1 MKPHKLTI
9 SGFLSYGGCEVIDF
23 DTLASSGG
31 LFLIHGSTGAGKT
44 SILDALA
51 FALYGTLPGSRK
63 AAAKTYRSDFAR
75 NDTLT
80 FVELEVTLRG
90 ERYSIYRAPAYE
102 KPKDRGEGTTLRK
115 AELKIN
121 TWSGNEWV
129 AFSST
134 TQEGGEALTE
144 LIGLKPEEFFKLI
157 LLPQGDF
164 AQFLRSSGK
173 EREEILRKLF
183 SDEVDKFDYLTN
195 FFWENLNAAKVEQ
208 ESSEVAVSKELVRID
223 QAFSTLYLD
232 GERDLSIDIPTSAE
246 LAESYLEELAEVI
259 KQSAIDEEK
268 AKAEKESALVR
279 EQELTEKFN
288 NSEKVRNA
296 AEQLESANRNLL
308 SWRTENYEEIPHE
321 VDSDEVVERILM
333 RIEAYQAQKTEAM
346 TKNEHINDL
355 NEQRR
360 AVTSA
365 ASDVELSSSLIQQF
379 EQNVASVDVEIK
391 SLEESTGGEQNP
403 ELDRLTNS
411 NAIESLSKKIDRVI
425 ARKNVIEDIAT
436 REIELS
442 KLTEERDSAN
452 EKYLAA
458 QEAFDS
464 AQASLLAQKL
474 EDGSACP
481 VCGST
486 AHPNPATSHSSISK
500 EAVERARELLQ
511 GASTK
516 VARKEAELLNQ
527 KEKEVELTDGETL
540 ELHELELQREN
551 LQTKDLEFE
560 KAMEQLQQSR
570 RRLSDLK
577 KGAAQRAEERE
588 ALTSKNA
595 AATAKLSE
603 AQESVKRSEKKLE
616 LEAGG
621 EITLI
626 NLKPIEG
633 QIARLRTLKDSYQPL
648 LDAAKAARNAFE
660 ALSTSGVDEVP
671 DPNAAKLAREHAEE
685 VLKATSERHA
695 RLNSLKNDLSKIG
708 KDLRAAEKRVKQATE
723 DCERYEQLAKYLKG
737 QVGERITLVS
747 YFLGQRLHQILE
759 RANLRLQSMTR
770 GQYSLQPNHEKRGA
784 GQNYLSISVFDS
796 WNQGL
801 RDANTLSGGETF
813 TTSLAL
819 AFGLADVVTS
829 ETGGQSLDS
838 LFIDEGF
845 GSLDPDYLQ
854 SVMQSLE
861 ELRESGR
868 IVGLISHVE
877 EMKQRISMQLLVT
890 KENLLGTHVKIVEN
904 VGL

>member
-31 LFLIHGSTGAGKT
+31 LFLIQGSTGAGKT

-63 AAAKTYRSDFAR
+63 ATAKTYRSDFAT

-80 FVELEVTLRG
+80 FVDLEVTLRG
-90 ERYSIYRAPAYE
+90 ERYSIYRTPAYE

-115 AELKIN
+115 AELKIRK
-121 TWSGNEWV
+121 WSENEWI

-183 SDEVDKFDYLTN
+183 SDEVDKFDHLTN
-195 FFWENLNAAKVEQ
+195 FFWDNFNTAKEEK
-208 ESSEVAVSKELVRID
+208 ESSDVEVAKELVRID
-223 QAFSTLYLD
+223 QAFSTLYVN

-246 LAESYLEELAEVI
+246 LTDSYLEELAEVI

-268 AKAEKESALVR
+268 AKAEKDSALVR

-296 AEQLESANRNLL
+296 AERFESANRSLL
-308 SWRTENYEEIPHE
+308 SWRTEKYEEIPHE
-321 VDSDEVVERILM
+321 VDNGAVVAKLSERIESFQVEVSET
-333 RIEAYQAQKTEAM
+333 I
-346 TKNEHINDL
+346 TKNEKINELID
-355 NEQRR
+355 QRLK
-360 AVTSA
+360 VTA
-365 ASDVELSSSLIQQF
+365 AAKEVDSWSSLIQQF
-379 EQNVASVDVEIK
+379 EQNVASIDLEIMA
-391 SLEESTGGEQNP
+391 LEETTGGEQNP
-403 ELDRLTNS
+403 ELDRLNNKNT
-411 NAIESLSKKIDRVI
+411 IENLDARIDRVNQ
-425 ARKNVIEDIAT
+425 RKKVVANIAT
-436 REIELS
+436 REIELGQ
-442 KLTEERDSAN
+442 LIDERDSAN
-452 EKYLAA
+452 EKYVAA
-458 QEAFDS
+458 QKLFDS

-474 EDGSACP
+474 ESGSPCP
-481 VCGST
+481 VCGSR
-486 AHPNPATSHSSISK
+486 AHPDPATSHSSISK
-500 EAVERARELLQ
+500 EVVEKALENLQ
-511 GASTK
+511 SASTK
-516 VARKEAELLNQ
+516 VARKEVELLAQ
-527 KEKEVELTDGETL
+527 KEKESELNDGETL
-540 ELHELELQREN
+540 ELHELELQRQS
-551 LQTKDLEFE
+551 LDAKDLEFE
-560 KAMEQLQQSR
+560 KAIKQLRQSR
-570 RRLSDLK
+570 ERLSELK
-577 KGAAQRAEERE
+577 KGSAQRAEERE
-588 ALTSKNA
+588 ALTSKKA
-595 AATAKLSE
+595 AAVAMLS
-603 AQESVKRSEKKLE
+603 QTRESVKRSEKKLE
-616 LEAGG
+616 LEAGI

-626 NLKPIEG
+626 DLTPIES
-633 QIARLRTLKDSYQPL
+633 QIARLRTRKDEYQPL
-648 LDAAKAARNAFE
+648 LDAVNAAQNALD
-660 ALSTSGVDEVP
+660 ALSSFGVDDVP
-671 DPNAAKLAREHAEE
+671 DPNIAKLAREEAEE
-685 VLKATSERHA
+685 HLKICSERHA

-708 KDLRAAEKRVKQATE
+708 KDLRVAEMRVKKAKD
-723 DCERYEQLAKYLKG
+723 DCERYEDLAKYLKG

-759 RANLRLQSMTR
+759 RANVRLQGMTR
-770 GQYSLQPNHEKRGA
+770 GQFSLQPNHEKKGA

-890 KENLLGTHVKIVEN
+890 KENVSGTHVKIIEN
-904 VGL
+904 IGL